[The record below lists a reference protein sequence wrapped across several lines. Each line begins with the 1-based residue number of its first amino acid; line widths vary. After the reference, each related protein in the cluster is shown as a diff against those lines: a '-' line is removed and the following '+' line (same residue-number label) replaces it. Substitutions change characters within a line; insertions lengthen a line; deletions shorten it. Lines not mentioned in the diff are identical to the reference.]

1 MTKKLITWPMLRT
14 LGLYIGACWV
24 AVEFAD
30 WLVGRYNLPDRVVDL
45 TLIGLLSF
53 TPTVALLAR
62 NHGEPG
68 HQEWTITDKLA
79 IPINALL
86 STALI
91 GTLFFGQPFKG
102 ADASPLA
109 LETRTVTDPTGET
122 MTRPVVTQALSQG
135 ITLFFFDNATG
146 DESLDWMQYGAN
158 IALYADLIQ
167 HPYVKAWSPFVGME
181 AYGMFQLRKA
191 GFDDGLKVPV
201 ALKRT
206 IADKGLMEYFV
217 GGRIEVNAAGD
228 SKELVAL
235 LYDTASSRVLAEMR
249 QDIGPEGGRLFAAID
264 AVTAEMFASLN
275 LPGGEEVFVDLP
287 TSDRLTNSL
296 AAFESHTNGITAQ
309 LLDSDR
315 DRAIRLWQQAVQED
329 PTFAVAH
336 LTMGR
341 ALFEGGMMLDGGMAM
356 QTALRHDYKLND
368 RERFV
373 AKGMNYV
380 FRGDR
385 EKELATYETWAELHP
400 NDPMA
405 YIYLGSA
412 HLYGQNDP
420 GNALTSYESAIDLD
434 PRETWLLAK
443 IAYLHELGGNREA
456 AVEYYTRYVEAAPD
470 DPGPLSS
477 LGNLHRREGDLARA
491 RAFFERAVIVA
502 RGMVDPTLNLAELD
516 LREGR
521 YDAALARLDEA
532 SQIAATPRQHAA
544 VLRQRIA
551 YLGQRGQE
559 TEVVAKLPDLADQAT
574 QFLAPIDVIMG
585 VWVEHVE
592 HYVLAGQVEEAV
604 EMLRKHEAQLQPPL
618 NTLLDVGYLKVAVAM
633 GDPQTAQ
640 LHGDAAGELLETLGL
655 DHMRAYVG
663 YYTGRVLSLLGRP
676 DEAITE
682 LEKARTAYLASIQ
695 RIQDENLEFEI
706 VTRLADVYLEQGRL
720 DDARSN
726 FEFVLTRYPANVE
739 ANLGMAKLLQREGD
753 GAAAAPY
760 LAAVNSALA
769 QADTD
774 HPLLLAARTVEASLD
789 I

>member
-1 MTKKLITWPMLRT
+1 M
-14 LGLYIGACWV
+14 GACWV

-68 HQEWTITDKLA
+68 HQEWTLTEKLA
-79 IPINALL
+79 IPANGLL
-86 STALI
+86 SIALI
-91 GTLFFGQPFKG
+91 GTLFFGQPFNG
-102 ADASPLA
+102 AQEAPTQVF
-109 LETRTVTDPTGET
+109 ETRTVTDPSGET
-122 MTRPVVTQALSQG
+122 MTRPVVSQALSQG
-135 ITLFFFDNATG
+135 ITLFFFDNDTG
-146 DESLDWMQYGAN
+146 DERLDWMQYGAT
-158 IALYADLIQ
+158 IALYADLTQ
-167 HPYVKAWSPFVGME
+167 HPYVKAWTPFVGME

-191 GFDDGLKVPV
+191 GFDDGLDVPV

-217 GGRIEVNAAGD
+217 GGRLEPNEAGD
-228 SKELVAL
+228 STDLVAL
-235 LYDTASSRVLAEMR
+235 LYDTASSRVVRKMR
-249 QDIGPEGGRLFAAID
+249 QDIGADGAGLFAAID
-264 AVTAEMFASLN
+264 AVTAQMFSSLN
-275 LPGGEEVFVDLP
+275 LPEGEEVFVDLP
-287 TSDRLTNSL
+287 TADRLTNSL
-296 AAFESHTNGITAQ
+296 SAFEKHTNGVTAQ
-309 LLDSDR
+309 MLDSDR
-315 DRAIRLWQQAVQED
+315 DRALALWQQAVLED
-329 PTFAVAH
+329 PSFAVSH

-341 ALFEGGMMLDGGMAM
+341 TLFESGMMLDGGMAM

-385 EKELATYETWAELHP
+385 DKELATYETWTELHP
-400 NDPMA
+400 NDPVA
-405 YIYLGSA
+405 YMYLGSA
-412 HLYGQNDP
+412 YLYGQNDP
-420 GNALTSYESAIDLD
+420 TNALQSYESAIDLD

-456 AVEYYTRYVEAAPD
+456 AIEYYTRYAEVAPD
-470 DPGPLSS
+470 DPGPLNS

-532 SQIAATPRQHAA
+532 AQIAATPRQHAA

-559 TEVVAKLPDLADQAT
+559 DAVLAALPELAEQAT
-574 QFLAPIDVIMG
+574 QFMAPIDVIMG
-585 VWVEHVE
+585 VWVEYVD
-592 HYVLAGQVEEAV
+592 HYVMAGQVEEAV
-604 EMLRKHEAQLQPPL
+604 EMLRGHEAQLQPPL

-633 GDPQTAQ
+633 GDPQAATI
-640 LHGDAAGELLETLGL
+640 HGEAAGELLDTLGI
-655 DHMRAYVG
+655 DHMKAYVG
-663 YYTGRVLSLLGRP
+663 YYSGRVLALRGEP
-676 DEAITE
+676 DEAIAE
-682 LEKARTAYLASIQ
+682 LEQARATYLASIQ
-695 RIQDENLEFEI
+695 RIQDESLEFEI
-706 VTRLADVYLEQGRL
+706 ATQLADFYMAQGRL
-720 DDARSN
+720 ADARSN
-726 FEFVLTRYPANVE
+726 FEFVLARYPANVE
-739 ANLGMAKLLQREGD
+739 ANLGMAKLLQREGED
-753 GAAAAPY
+753 AAAAPY
-760 LAAVNSALA
+760 LSAVNTALA
-769 QADTD
+769 EADTD
-774 HPLLLAARTVEASLD
+774 HPLLLATRTVEASLD